1 MSIYL
6 LISRKETGW
15 FRRHP
20 FQIDVL
26 LPFRCLNQKLPIF
39 LNSQLWLY
47 DIVNV
52 ASVHSDPNVLQ
63 MFIMGKDS
71 KNMENL
77 PAETVLEHVMYLLKR
92 ITLQDIPQPD
102 FFHR

>member
-1 MSIYL
+1 M
-6 LISRKETGW
+6 
-15 FRRHP
+15 
-20 FQIDVL
+20 
-26 LPFRCLNQKLPIF
+26 
-39 LNSQLWLY
+39 
-47 DIVNV
+47 NV